1 MVRVVLFGLLL
12 ALAPLAGAADKSPT
26 GEKTAKA
33 EKADTTAQAPGPAKS
48 AKPDSA
54 PKTAKT
60 GKPDTAG
67 PAAKAGK
74 EAKAPLPAADPQ
86 STYES
91 LLREREGLERQK
103 KILEWE
109 VGLAAASLADS
120 AAYLVVDLER
130 QTITAKLGGVPMRH
144 APILW
149 RYERPGQSAVS
160 GVFLVAERQMEVPPD
175 SSRKPAPS
183 GVAADSA
190 AGDSAV
196 TDTALARLIATPRGP
211 APRRYDPRKRY
222 CITLQGGP
230 DLWLA
235 TLPPAETRMDSLEIH
250 MRLWLRDFPA
260 VVQHRRSI
268 HLFLAPADNHWIHA
282 MAVLGARVLVI
293 PPS

>member
-12 ALAPLAGAADKSPT
+12 ALAPLARAADKSPA

-48 AKPDSA
+48 ANPDSV
-54 PKTAKT
+54 AKT
-60 GKPDTAG
+60 
-67 PAAKAGK
+67 
-74 EAKAPLPAADPQ
+74 AKAPLPAADPQ

-91 LLREREGLERQK
+91 LLRERERLARQK

-109 VGLAAASLADS
+109 EGLAAASLVDS

-149 RYERPGQSAVS
+149 CYERPGQSAVS
-160 GVFLVAERQMEVPPD
+160 GVFLVAERQLEVPPD

-183 GVAADSA
+183 GVAATDSS

-196 TDTALARLIATPRGP
+196 ADTALARLIATPRGP

-222 CITLQGGP
+222 CIILQGGP

-235 TLPPAETRMDSLEIH
+235 TLPPAETRMDSLEIQ

-293 PPS
+293 PAS